1 MKDDLIKV
9 EVDSI
14 VVIGK
19 FLLRTNYGI
28 KVEILSPYIFWQ
40 NSLSIPTFARSN
52 TKNYLTENGIESAKF
67 LLTSSF
73 KKIVLLD
80 ENFDR
85 ILKVYTE
92 SQKQKKA
99 LACIDDS
106 TIIKDIKIK
115 IDDWFFDYFLRSINA
130 ESEIIWNVED
140 RKQIDQIFSVYQIE
154 KNKIYLQ

>member
-1 MKDDLIKV
+1 M
-9 EVDSI
+9 
-14 VVIGK
+14 
-19 FLLRTNYGI
+19 
-28 KVEILSPYIFWQ
+28 
-40 NSLSIPTFARSN
+40 
-52 TKNYLTENGIESAKF
+52 
-67 LLTSSF
+67 
-73 KKIVLLD
+73 VLLD